1 MYQNENTS
9 NEAGAEG
16 GILVVANHWRWVVFN
31 TAAQRRDTVSASGSR
46 MGIMNDMRCT

>member
-16 GILVVANHWRWVVFN
+16 GILVVANHWRWVVLN
-31 TAAQRRDTVSASGSR
+31 TAAKDEILSLLSGQEWVL
-46 MGIMNDMRCT
+46 